1 MRWLWVTPLNAPP
14 SEWGEV
20 RKSYEA
26 ALPAAVCAAL
36 EKYRGAYI
44 LCYMKVRLCRKM
56 RLTVRRISEVSMK
69 KTTEKTEYKE
79 TVEIDGH
86 KVRIGYGTDK
96 KPELIKAMRDI
107 LTEQLAVNKNE

>member
-1 MRWLWVTPLNAPP
+1 M
-14 SEWGEV
+14 
-20 RKSYEA
+20 
-26 ALPAAVCAAL
+26 
-36 EKYRGAYI
+36 
-44 LCYMKVRLCRKM
+44 CYMKVRLCRKM

-69 KTTEKTEYKE
+69 KTKEITEYKE

-107 LTEQLAVNKNE
+107 LTEQLAVDKSE